1 MMSLS
6 NYCRSIFLVELK
18 MIDIKYHPP
27 KSSLKGGFF
36 ASPLEGRTRGVIT
49 ILLSFITVISFAQ
62 KTSQIEILNANSLE
76 FDETLGSKAKRL
88 IGNVQFKHDDALM
101 FCDSAYFYSESN
113 SMDAYGHVR
122 ITQGDSLQLFGD
134 SLNYS
139 GVTKKALLRGNIK
152 LINTDVTLTTNYLD
166 YDRANNVAYYFGGG
180 TLVSK
185 KENNTLTSKQGY
197 YYPDAK
203 SFFFKDKV
211 FLSNPEYKI
220 NCDTMQFNSSSKV
233 ASFFGPT
240 TITNKDNYIYC
251 ENGWYNTQTD
261 VSNFF
266 KNAYLYSDKKIIQGD
281 TLYYEKK
288 TGYGEIKCNGSIT
301 DTVENI
307 ILQGDLIRLFQQKD
321 SVMITKEALL
331 KQIFKDDTLFMH
343 ADTFKLS
350 TQLKKNDSIPNQTD
364 TIRNLF
370 AYNRV
375 KFYKTDM
382 QGKADS
388 VLYNFSDSTVNFYND
403 PVIWSDEN
411 QLTADFIYLLMKD
424 KKINSIYLNNNAFII
439 SKADSLFE
447 HFNQVQGDSMIG
459 YFKGDE
465 LHKIEVQH
473 NAETIYYGRDE
484 AGKYIGVNKAKG
496 NNMLIFIDDSKLSSL
511 TFIKDPTATLYP
523 IKEPSPKDVTL
534 KGFNWRVNQRPKNK
548 FDIFVW

>member
-1 MMSLS
+1 MLPE
-6 NYCRSIFLVELK
+6 F
-18 MIDIKYHPP
+18 
-27 KSSLKGGFF
+27 
-36 ASPLEGRTRGVIT
+36 
-49 ILLSFITVISFAQ
+49 SFAQ

-139 GVTKKALLRGNIK
+139 GTTKKALLRGNIR
-152 LINTDVTLTTNYLD
+152 LINTDVVLTTNYLD

-185 KENNTLTSKQGY
+185 MENNTLTSKQGY

-220 NCDTMQFNSSSKV
+220 NCDTMQFNSTTKV
-233 ASFFGPT
+233 ANFFGPT

-251 ENGWYNTQTD
+251 ENGWYNTKTD

-375 KFYKTDM
+375 KFYKADM

-388 VLYNFSDSTVNFYND
+388 VLYNFSDSTVNFFND

-411 QLTADFIYLLMKD
+411 QLTAEFIYLLMKD

-447 HFNQVQGDSMIG
+447 HFNQVKGDSMIG

-465 LHKIEVQH
+465 LHKIEVMH

-496 NNMLIFIDDSKLSSL
+496 NNMLIFIADSKLSSL

-534 KGFNWRVNQRPKNK
+534 KGFDYRVAQRPKNK